1 MPTASTAALKKRRE
15 EKKAAAEKLID
26 EATAKGEAAK
36 KQMHRVT
43 LVRDSRSR
51 KSGGGIMPGREFVAR
66 GSPSPVEVTGESAP
80 DKMCIELNTINLVGE
95 RILTAR
101 RRGDIGAIDETVAME
116 RARMRLAEESEDVAA
131 AARGLNVDA
140 DEELYV
146 DLEKLDVSAT
156 QVVSEVPSGAS
167 KLMYRDRDPV
177 PCLEDFQPAATWTEE
192 PMTLPSMRL
201 NSMLKHMVADEYGK
215 DGAEN
220 YPFDTYEVNREK
232 HWNDLKRFGYL

>member
-101 RRGDIGAIDETVAME
+101 RRGDIDETVAME
-116 RARMRLAEESEDVAA
+116 RARKRLAEESEDVAA

-232 HWNDLKRFGYL
+232 HWNDLMRFGYL

>member
-15 EKKAAAEKLID
+15 EKKAAAEKLND

-36 KQMHRVT
+36 EQMHRVT

-51 KSGGGIMPGREFVAR
+51 KPGGGDMPGREFVAR
-66 GSPSPVEVTGESAP
+66 GSPSPVEVTGEPAS
-80 DKMCIELNTINLVGE
+80 DVMRIELNTINVVGE

-101 RRGDIGAIDETVAME
+101 RRGDTDETVAME
-116 RARMRLAEESEDVAA
+116 RARKRLAGESEDVAA

-140 DEELYV
+140 DEKLYA

-156 QVVSEVPSGAS
+156 QVVSEVPSGTS

-192 PMTLPSMRL
+192 PMTLPSMRP
-201 NSMLKHMVADEYGK
+201 NSMLKQVVADEYGK

-232 HWNDLKRFGYL
+232 HWNDLKRLGYL